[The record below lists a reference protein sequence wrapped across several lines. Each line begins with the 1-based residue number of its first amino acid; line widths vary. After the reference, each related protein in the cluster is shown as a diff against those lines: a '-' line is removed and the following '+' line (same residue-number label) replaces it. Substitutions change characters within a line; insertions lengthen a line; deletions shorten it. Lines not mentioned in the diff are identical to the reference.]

1 MNCFYLD
8 ERSDFISVL
17 NSKIGDE
24 ISLVP
29 ATVDVL
35 DDPNRL
41 ANCDVLIVS
50 ISRTDSP
57 QLGQQIAM
65 LEKAALNTEGIPVIA
80 FLCEPDREL
89 MKKAITSGA
98 YSCFVQTE
106 SLEELRIVLRRAAQ
120 FNSLVREAERLRKSV
135 ELFPDVGYFFGSDPK
150 MVEVLQFATKVAATD
165 ASILITGE
173 TGTGKELL
181 ARAIHMGSSR
191 AQQPFVAVACSS
203 LPESLIEAELFGHE
217 RGAFTGA
224 VAMRRGRFEVV
235 ERGTLFLDEI
245 GELSPTLQVK
255 LLRVLQ
261 ERKFERL
268 GSNQS
273 RTMEARIVC
282 ATNCDLRKLAISGA
296 FRPDLFYRL
305 HTIHIEMP
313 TLRDRRED
321 IVLLA
326 HHLLREA
333 STRYN
338 RPARRFYPAVLC
350 ALKRYPWPGNVRELH
365 HAIEHATI
373 VCEGPDLL
381 LHHLPPEIIQWRG
394 SEELDDS
401 SFDFEVRNFKR
412 QLIERKLEQ
421 HHQNKVR
428 AARCLKISRSSLHRL
443 IEELGVGSPAAEH
456 VNRAVHTRRGCAPTT
471 AGGTNHFS

>member
-1 MNCFYLD
+1 MNCFYLN
-8 ERSDFISVL
+8 ERTEFVSVL
-17 NSKIGDE
+17 NSKICDE
-24 ISLVP
+24 ISLIP
-29 ATVDVL
+29 APLDVI

-41 ANCDVLIVS
+41 ANCEVLIVS
-50 ISRTDSP
+50 ISHADSP
-57 QLGQQIAM
+57 QLGQEIAT

-80 FLCEPDREL
+80 FLKEPDREL
-89 MKKAITSGA
+89 MNRVMTSGA

-106 SLEELRIVLRRAAQ
+106 PMEELRIELRRAAQ
-120 FNSLVREAERLRKSV
+120 FHGFAREAERLRKSARS
-135 ELFPDVGYFFGSDPK
+135 FPDFGCFFGSDPK
-150 MVEVLQFATKVAATD
+150 MTEVLQFAAKVATTD

-181 ARAIHMGSSR
+181 ARAIHVASTR

-217 RGAFTGA
+217 KGAFTGA

-261 ERKFERL
+261 EHKFERL

-273 RTMEARIVC
+273 RTMEARIIC
-282 ATNCDLRKLAISGA
+282 ATNCDLRRLTISGA
-296 FRPDLFYRL
+296 FRSDLFYRL

-313 TLRDRRED
+313 TLRDRRDD

-338 RPARRFYPAVLC
+338 RPARRFYPAALC
-350 ALKRYPWPGNVRELH
+350 ALKRYSWPGNVRELH

-373 VCEGPDLL
+373 VCESPDILL
-381 LHHLPPEIIQWRG
+381 DHLPPEIVQWRN
-394 SEELDDS
+394 SEEPDNA

-421 HHQNKVR
+421 YHHNKVR

-443 IEELGVGSPAAEH
+443 IDELGVGSPPADKSASWASKRI
-456 VNRAVHTRRGCAPTT
+456 V
-471 AGGTNHFS
+471 